1 MCPVG
6 RMGFLGLRHGS
17 KVAILVGD
25 NGAVVVH
32 TVDGEVRSKLF
43 VESVGSKEW
52 SDAKLC
58 IVSNKKSQIYFVL
71 DHSNQTYT
79 RHPIPATNAFVA
91 RSIARKKSSNIV
103 SQNKLSAAFLNSKS
117 PNSDGSWEYVF
128 AESVIQSE
136 LFSGLL
142 ELSSEHAP
150 GNLRG
155 IMLLSTELA
164 NIARAMMVKG
174 GLPGKKWIVFL
185 VYTKAGDLRQV
196 VLRNG
201 ELFSS
206 VTVEVSKGERELPDV
221 MSGKVHQEA
230 QNALQ
235 SITAAGETYDISD
248 VGICLVVSGGVKSS
262 LLALDFKGVDVSILT
277 PYELGKLLDIK
288 NCVSVG
294 SIYCDTILLY
304 FTIHHSAGC
313 RPRLHTKDTIA
324 CSRARLLQK
333 VGIIPACAAILVVT
347 ILNVLWSAEV
357 VNYAKKEPE
366 LRATVES
373 LTGELLKLRSDR
385 EFIKVNEM
393 YEAVDLYRSLSG
405 ASPCPISK
413 AIVPISKLSE
423 RNFDITSFSWSILE
437 DSKVVVK
444 LGVAIKSGNS
454 EEVERKLSGELADY
468 KIRVVQAP
476 SGGQDFTV
484 YLERA

>member
-1 MCPVG
+1 
-6 RMGFLGLRHGS
+6 MGFLGLRHGS

-71 DHSNQTYT
+71 DHSSQTYT

-91 RSIARKKSSNIV
+91 WSIAKKKSSNIV
-103 SQNKLSAAFLNSKS
+103 SRDKLSAAFLNSKS
-117 PNSDGSWEYVF
+117 PNDGGSWEYVF

-142 ELSSEHAP
+142 ELSSEYAP
-150 GNLRG
+150 GSLRG
-155 IMLLSTELA
+155 VMLLSTELA
-164 NIARAMMVKG
+164 NIAREMMAKG
-174 GLPGKKWIVFL
+174 GLPKRKWIVFL
-185 VYTKAGDLRQV
+185 AYTKAGDLRQV

-206 VTVEVSKGERELPDV
+206 VTIEVSNGERELPDV
-221 MSGKVHQEA
+221 MSGKVHQEV

-235 SITAAGETYDISD
+235 SIAAAGETNNSPD

-294 SIYCDTILLY
+294 SVYCDTILLY

-313 RPRLHTKDTIA
+313 RPRLHTEDTIA

-333 VGIIPACAAILVVT
+333 VGVIPTCAAILVVT

-373 LTGELLKLRSDR
+373 LTGELLKLRNDR

-413 AIVPISKLSE
+413 AIIPIGKLGE
-423 RNFDITSFSWSILE
+423 RNFDITGFSWSILE
-437 DSKVVVK
+437 DFKVVVK
-444 LGVAIKSGNS
+444 LDVAIKSGKS
-454 EEVERKLSGELADY
+454 EEVERKLSRELADY
-468 KIRVVQAP
+468 KIRMVQAP
-476 SGGQDFTV
+476 SGGQNFTV

>member
-1 MCPVG
+1 
-6 RMGFLGLRHGS
+6 MGFLGLRHGS
-17 KVAILVGD
+17 KVAILIGD
-25 NGAVVVH
+25 NGAIVVH

-43 VESVGSKEW
+43 VESMGSKEW

-71 DHSNQTYT
+71 DHSSQTYT

-91 RSIARKKSSNIV
+91 RSIARKKSSNMV
-103 SQNKLSAAFLNSKS
+103 SQDGFSAAFLNSQS
-117 PNSDGSWEYVF
+117 PNEDGSWEYVF
-128 AESVIQSE
+128 AESTIQNE

-150 GNLRG
+150 GSLRG
-155 IMLLSTELA
+155 IMLLSTELV
-164 NIARAMMVKG
+164 NIAKEAVAKG
-174 GLPGKKWIVFL
+174 GLPQKKWIVFL

-206 VTVEVSKGERELPDV
+206 IAVEVSKDERELPDV
-221 MSGKVHQEA
+221 LSGKVHQEV

-235 SITAAGETYDISD
+235 SITAAGETYDSSD
-248 VGICLVVSGGVKSS
+248 VGVCLVVSGGVKSS
-262 LLALDFKGVDVSILT
+262 LLALDFKGIDVSILT

-304 FTIHHSAGC
+304 FTIHNPAGC
-313 RPRLHTKDTIA
+313 KPRLHTKETIA
-324 CSRARLLQK
+324 CNRARLLQK
-333 VGIIPACAAILVVT
+333 IGIIPACAAILVVT
-347 ILNVLWSAEV
+347 TLNVLWSAEV
-357 VNYAKKEPE
+357 VSYAKREPE

-373 LTGELLKLRSDR
+373 LTGELLKLRGDR

-393 YEAVDLYRSLSG
+393 YEAVDLYRALSS

-413 AIVPISKLSE
+413 AIVPISKLGE
-423 RNFDITSFSWSILE
+423 RNFDITSFSWSVME
-437 DSKVVVK
+437 DFKVVVK
-444 LGVAIKSGNS
+444 LGVAIKSGKS
-454 EEVERKLSGELADY
+454 EEVERQLSNALSDC
-468 KIRVVQAP
+468 KVRMVQVP
-476 SGGQDFTV
+476 NSGQDFTV